1 MLKRNIYDEMNPSF
15 FAKKWQEKIT
25 AIYMK

>member
-1 MLKRNIYDEMNPSF
+1 MFKRNICDEMNPSF

-25 AIYMK
+25 AIYIK